1 MIMLHDTLNYVLYG
15 NRVLD
20 YLIVLGVALAGVV
33 LIRIIWALIVRRVAA
48 WAKRTEAP
56 IDDILVTSTARAVLP
71 LVYLAIVYLALRN
84 LTFADNVWKIIDIA
98 GKLLLTY
105 SAARFVITI
114 IVNSIKYYWLRNGK
128 NGGREKTVK
137 ALMPIIHISVWLV
150 AAVFLLDNLGFK
162 ISAVVA
168 GLGIGGIAV
177 ALAAQAI
184 LKDLFGYFSILFD
197 RPFEIGDFITV
208 GDKSGTVEKVGV
220 KTTRLTSLSGEQ
232 LIFSNADLTDSRV
245 QNYRRMERRRVAF
258 DLGVA
263 YETPA
268 AKLKEIPAIVEKII
282 SGVDGA
288 VFDRAHFKSYGDFNL
303 AFEIVYFVLGR
314 DYGKYMDVQQEI
326 NLALF
331 EAFAKRKIDFAYP
344 TQTVYLPK
352 AEKAKGKR

>member
-1 MIMLHDTLNYVLYG
+1 MIYDIL
-15 NRVLD
+15 NRVIYENRVAD
-20 YLIVLGVALAGVV
+20 YLIVLGAIVGGIII
-33 LIRIIWALIVRRVAA
+33 IRIIKFVVLRRVAA
-48 WAKRTEAP
+48 WARKTKAP
-56 IDDILVTSTARAVLP
+56 VDDVLVKNISKTLLPLLYLGAVYAAVSALTIPEVTARAVD
-71 LVYLAIVYLALRN
+71 IVA
-84 LTFADNVWKIIDIA
+84 KI
-98 GKLLLTY
+98 LLTILGV
-105 SAARFVITI
+105 RFI
-114 IVNSIKYYWLRNGK
+114 IAILVNAIEYYWLAKEGNEA
-128 NGGREKTVK
+128 RERTVR
-137 ALMPIIHISVWLV
+137 ALMPIIKFCVWV
-150 AAVFLLDNLGFK
+150 VGGIFLLDNLGFK
-162 ISAVVA
+162 ITTVVA
-168 GLGIGGIAV
+168 GLGIGGVAV

-220 KTTRLTSLSGEQ
+220 KTTRLTSLSGEE

-258 DLGVA
+258 GLGIT

-268 AKLKEIPAIVEKII
+268 AKLKEIPAMVEKII

-303 AFEIVYFVLGR
+303 AFEIVYFVLGG
-314 DYGKYMDVQQEI
+314 DYRKFMDVQQEI
-326 NLALF
+326 NLAIF

-352 AEKAKGKR
+352 R

>member
-1 MIMLHDTLNYVLYG
+1 MLETILDYSLWD
-15 NRVLD
+15 NRVAA
-20 YLIVLGVALAGVV
+20 YLKILGAVVGGVV
-33 LIRIIWALIVRRVAA
+33 VLRILKYVVVKRVAA
-48 WAKRTEAP
+48 WAKGANVP
-56 IDDILVTSTARAVLP
+56 IDDVFVNNISKPLLPLLYLGTLYLALGWLTIGAGAARAVEIAAKIL
-71 LVYLAIVYLALRN
+71 
-84 LTFADNVWKIIDIA
+84 LTFL
-98 GKLLLTY
+98 GG
-105 SAARFVITI
+105 RFVIAVVANT
-114 IVNSIKYYWLRNGK
+114 IKYYWVAK
-128 NGGREKTVK
+128 AEDTAREPTFK
-137 ALMPIIHISVWLV
+137 ALTPIIKIAVWIV
-150 AAVFLLDNLGFK
+150 AVIFLLDNLGLK
-162 ISAVVA
+162 VTTVVA
-168 GLGIGGIAV
+168 GLGIGGVAV

-326 NLALF
+326 NLAIF